1 MKKIFLL
8 IMFVFTFVL
17 VSCGGSSSKDLKTL
31 RSVSIDDAYLT
42 KYNINFSNENNSTK
56 LYKEDRKA
64 NNYYDI
70 YVSNDVKSSLVTY
83 SISFDEYF
91 NNRLTEVPVNS
102 LTFLS
107 TMYSDEASAIAS
119 EAFNAEYG
127 IPQLDLG
134 FEANDSKTWSKV
146 VSVNALKKAYADG
159 MSDINLTITY
169 LPVYAV
175 RVYESKEI
183 LKTYCFLPVYM
194 NFTKDGKEIVLS
206 TNEKGYEL
214 KDNQAF
220 NNFKVE
226 FEFDENNIT
235 LKSKVTQP
243 TETTTQTTTTKTA

>member
-8 IMFVFTFVL
+8 IMFALTFVL
-17 VSCGGSSSKDLKTL
+17 VSCGGGSSQDLKTL
-31 RSVSIDDAYLT
+31 RSVSIDDTYLT

-56 LYKEDRKA
+56 LYKEERTASK
-64 NNYYDI
+64 YYDI

-83 SISFDEYF
+83 SISYDEYF
-91 NNRLTEVPVNS
+91 NNRITEVPVNS

-107 TMYSDEASAIAS
+107 TMYADEASAIAS

-146 VSVNALKKAYADG
+146 VPVNALKKAYADG
-159 MSDINLTITY
+159 VDDIYLSITY
-169 LPVYAV
+169 LPVYVV
-175 RVYESKEI
+175 RVYDSKEI

-194 NFTKDGKEIVLS
+194 NFTKDGKEIVS
-206 TNEKGYEL
+206 SSNSKGYEL
-214 KDNQAF
+214 KDNVAF
-220 NNFKVE
+220 DNFKVE

-235 LKSKVTQP
+235 LKSKVTPPQDS
-243 TETTTQTTTTKTA
+243 TTTTKTA